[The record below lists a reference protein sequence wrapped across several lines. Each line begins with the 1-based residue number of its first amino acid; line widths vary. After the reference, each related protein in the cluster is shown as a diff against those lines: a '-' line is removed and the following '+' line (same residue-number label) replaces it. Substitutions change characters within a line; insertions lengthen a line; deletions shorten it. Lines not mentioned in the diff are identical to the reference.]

1 MGLLSLLQSSLTGG
15 ELSPTMWARVDL
27 QRYQNS
33 LALCRN
39 FIVRHWGGA
48 DNRPGMRYIGTTA
61 NSGSGQGARLIPF
74 IFNNSQTY
82 VLEFGQQYIRF
93 ITNGAYIMSGGSPY
107 QISSPYNFSDLPLLK
122 FTQSADVLT
131 IVHPTSQPPQQLSRF
146 SDTNWT
152 ITTLAPQNGPFQ
164 PANANTAATMQASA
178 STGTMTITASSS
190 IFSFLNNGQL
200 IKLSEITL
208 SSIPPWEPNKQI
220 ATGTNSPNGLLRR
233 SNGNVY
239 KCVTTGSPGAGNPE
253 WRTGTLAPTWTSG
266 TEMDGDGNPI
276 TTGGATP
283 TVVCGKAGVA
293 WQYLHSQYGIAQL
306 FGISKVPPTSAA
318 ANATVLS
325 YIPDSCVSAAT
336 WDYAFGSWSNS
347 SGFPAAT
354 AYMGDRLV
362 FGGSANEP
370 QTVWMSGVSQYSD
383 FAESNPIIDSDAIDI
398 TINSRKINTICDFVP
413 LPNLMILTT
422 GAEFALFGDSSGLI
436 TPTSA
441 NVRGQSYHGI
451 SPTVRAHAIGNSAVF
466 VQARGYIV
474 RDLTYSFQLNAYTG
488 DDLTLYANH
497 LAIGHQMVDSD
508 YAELPYSVVWFVRD
522 DGTLLSMTYVKEQG
536 ILGWARHDTLNGK
549 FQNVCVVPEGNE
561 DVLYAVVQRVVNGS
575 TVYYVERMSSRQF
588 TDVKYGVFLDAS
600 LSFDGTNFTS
610 TNLMELTGG
619 TNWNSEENL
628 TLTASGAGN
637 TPFSAANV
645 GGIVSLTGAD
655 GNTARVNVLAVTS
668 TTVATVRPIENIP
681 ASLRGVTTN
690 VYGIGFN
697 KFSGMNH
704 LIGASVTVFGDGGV
718 QGPFVVDNTGAV
730 TLDNAVIVACIGLPI
745 QAQIETLELVYPYG
759 ETVSGKSLHSV
770 YKTIPRVNLIVN
782 QSRGFMVGTDFDDLY
797 ETKMR
802 WQEDMGEET
811 QMFTGTVEVPVDS
824 TSDISARVCI
834 QVDDPVPVSI
844 LGIIP
849 EVSAG
854 Q

>member
-1 MGLLSLLQSSLTGG
+1 
-15 ELSPTMWARVDL
+15 MWARVDL

-48 DNRPGMRYIGTTA
+48 DNRPGTRYIGTTA

-74 IFNNSQTY
+74 IFNNSQSY
-82 VLEFGQQYIRF
+82 VLEFGSLYVRF

-107 QISSPYNFSDLPLLK
+107 QISSNFADVAVLK

-131 IVHPTSQPPQQLSRF
+131 VTHPEWGTYQLSRF

-152 ITTLAPQNGPFQ
+152 LTAFAPTNGPFQ
-164 PANANTAATMQASA
+164 PANAITSAKIQSSAT
-178 STGTMTITASSS
+178 TGTVTLTATGN
-190 IFSFLNNGQL
+190 IFSFANNGQL
-200 IKLSEITL
+200 IKLSEIDL
-208 SSIPPWEPNKQI
+208 SGIPPWEPNKQI
-220 ATGTNSPNGLLRR
+220 ATGTNSPNGILRR

-266 TEMDGDGNPI
+266 TESDGDGNPI
-276 TTGGATP
+276 TTGGTTP

-306 FGISKVPPTSAA
+306 FGIAKVPATTNAA
-318 ANATVLS
+318 SATVLS
-325 YIPDSCVSAAT
+325 YIPDSCVSAQT
-336 WDYAFGSWSNS
+336 WDYAFGSWASA
-347 SGFPAAT
+347 SGFPSAV

-362 FGGSANEP
+362 FGGTSAEP
-370 QTVWMSGVSQYSD
+370 QTMWMSGVSQYSD

-398 TINSRKINTICDFVP
+398 TINSRKINTISDFVP

-436 TPTSA
+436 TPTTV
-441 NVRGQSYHGI
+441 NVKGQSYHGI

-536 ILGWARHDTLNGK
+536 ILGWARHDTTNGL

-561 DVLYAVVQRVVNGS
+561 DILYAVVQRVVNGS

-588 TDVKYGVFLDAS
+588 TDVKYCVFLDAS

-628 TLTASGAGN
+628 TLTASGSGN
-637 TPFSAANV
+637 TPFTTANV
-645 GGIVSLTGAD
+645 GGIVSLTGSD
-655 GNTARVNVLAVTS
+655 GSSARVTVLAYTS
-668 TTVATVRPIENIP
+668 STVVTVRPIETIP
-681 ASLRGVTTN
+681 TSLRTQTTSN
-690 VYGIGFN
+690 YGIGFLA
-697 KFSGMNH
+697 FSGLNH
-704 LIGASVTVFGDGGV
+704 LIGQNVTVFGDGGV
-718 QGPFVVDNTGAV
+718 QGPFVVDNTGTV
-730 TLDNAVIVACIGLPI
+730 TLQNPVIVACVGLPI
-745 QAQIETLELVYPYG
+745 QSQIQTLELVYPYG

-782 QSRGFMVGTDFDDLY
+782 QSRSFKVGTKFTDLF
-797 ETKMR
+797 EAKMR
-802 WQEDMGEET
+802 WQENMGQET
-811 QMFTGTVEVPVDS
+811 QPYTGTIEVPTDS